1 MMTWISDGLRNGLR
15 FIANVLTRLP
25 GPPLDYVVVD
35 VTGSCPERTPK
46 PRRLIQRLMKPPWQ
60 GPDDESLE
68 ALRDRL
74 GRIAGAARVRGIVLR
89 VHNLTAGMAG
99 VQSLREAVS
108 EVRRC
113 GKRVVAYVPGPD
125 LPAYYLALAADEIW
139 MAEAG
144 YWNIMGFRTEIT
156 FFREAFDRAG
166 ILPEFERIAEF
177 KTAADPFVRSGL
189 SEAHREVI
197 ESVLD
202 SLMHEFVTDVAAARR
217 LDPGA
222 VQAAVDRGPLSAEDA
237 HAAGL
242 INGICYEDDLPAR
255 LGSPD
260 RPVALRPWAQAR
272 RRLPVA
278 YRWRA
283 RRPVIGVVELH
294 GVIIPGESRESPL
307 PVPFVGGTFAGSET
321 VARAFRA
328 AERNPRVRAIVFHVD
343 SRGGSELASN
353 LIWREVERIKAKKP
367 VVAFMG
373 NVAGSGGY
381 YVACGA
387 SRLIAQPATITG
399 SIGVVS
405 GKLTARGLYG
415 RLGLNREV
423 VARGE
428 AATIESAFQ
437 PFTPEQFERVRRE
450 IQAIYRRFIGKV
462 AAGRGKSEAEI
473 EGIARGRV
481 WTGRQALERGLV
493 DELGDFTLAV
503 RRARELAGIPA
514 AQDVT
519 TLTIRPP
526 QAMSVPSAARA
537 MAEVIGLA
545 SGARALVEI
554 VDAWHAVRDLARER
568 VLLIM
573 PDVGDVL

>member
-1 MMTWISDGLRNGLR
+1 MIWIVDGLRNALR
-15 FIANVLTRLP
+15 FLANLLARLP
-25 GPPLDYVVVD
+25 GPPLDYVIVD
-35 VTGSCPERTPK
+35 ITGSYPERTPK

-74 GRIAGAARVRGIVLR
+74 ERIAGAARVRGIVLR
-89 VHNLTAGMAG
+89 VHNLTAGLAA
-99 VQSLREAVS
+99 VQSLRQVVA
-108 EVRRC
+108 EVRRR
-113 GKRVVAYVPGPD
+113 GKRIVAYVPGPD
-125 LPAYYLALAADEIW
+125 LPAYYLASAADEIW

-144 YWNIMGFRTEIT
+144 YWNVMGFRTEIT

-177 KTAADPFVRSGL
+177 KTAADPFMRSGL
-189 SEAHREVI
+189 SEHHREVI
-197 ESVLD
+197 ESILD
-202 SLMHEFVTDVAAARR
+202 SLMHEFVTDVASARR
-217 LDPGA
+217 LDPSA
-222 VQAAVDRGPLSAEDA
+222 VRAAVDRAPLGAEEA
-237 HAAGL
+237 RAAGL
-242 INGICYEDDLPAR
+242 IDGLCYEDELPAR

-260 RPVALRPWAQAR
+260 RPAALRPWAQAR

-283 RRPVIGVVELH
+283 HRPAIGVVELL
-294 GVIIPGESRESPL
+294 GGIIPGESREVPL
-307 PVPFVGGTFAGSET
+307 PVPFVGGKFAGSET

-328 AERNPRVRAIVFHVD
+328 AERHPRVRAIVFHVD

-353 LIWREVERIKAKKP
+353 LIWREVERIKVKKP

-387 SRLIAQPATITG
+387 SKIIAQPATITG

-428 AATIESAFQ
+428 AATMESPFQ
-437 PFTPEQFERVRRE
+437 PFAPEQFKRMRRE
-450 IQAIYRRFIGKV
+450 IQTIYRRFIGKV
-462 AAGRGKSEAEI
+462 AVGRGKSEAEI

-514 AQDVT
+514 AQDIA

-526 QAMSVPSAARA
+526 QAIAIPSAARGMVEA
-537 MAEVIGLA
+537 IGLA
-545 SGARALVEI
+545 SGARVLADI

-573 PDVGDVL
+573 PDLGDF